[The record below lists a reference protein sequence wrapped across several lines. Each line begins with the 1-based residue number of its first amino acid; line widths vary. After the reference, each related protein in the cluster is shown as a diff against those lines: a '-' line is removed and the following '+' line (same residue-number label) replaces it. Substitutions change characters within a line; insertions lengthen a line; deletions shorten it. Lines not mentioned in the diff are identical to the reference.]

1 MKQGMEP
8 MKHQRSPRKGLL
20 GSRKW
25 EKQQTLKQQ
34 SRREQKRRERGER
47 EW

>member
-1 MKQGMEP
+1 MRQGMEP
-8 MKHQRSPRKGLL
+8 MKHQPRPKKGLL

-25 EKQQTLKQQ
+25 EKQQTLKRQ
-34 SRREQKRRERGER
+34 SRREAKFRER